1 MGLLLECENHYYVGG
16 FHPMNIGDTLND
28 HYRLVEDLLLKCFGS
43 LKVLSANSS
52 ANSSE
57 LSISQ
62 HLQQQEKGDSHP
74 GKDHVI
80 RIFDTFII
88 QGPNGTHHCIVTE
101 LLGISLSSDAVQAF
115 YRKNRFKLPPDVTRK
130 LAAQVALGVAYLHKC
145 NIIHGYSIVD
155 LHLGNVLFYSPE
167 FENASLT
174 ELNLIYWEP
183 SVLPIQYWNDKTP
196 VPLSIHRPAT
206 IAHPGHQSS
215 LAKICLSSNIHVKIC
230 DFGES
235 SFYTPYRQSNKPLT
249 SNMSI
254 VFQAPEV
261 IFHDMVYPAPSMD
274 IWALGVLM
282 YMILNDMHV
291 PFKLYYDEEKEA
303 IQCMVTMLG
312 RFLDKWWNAWAERA
326 EYFQE
331 SGICLR
337 TKWMVPYIRI
347 GIVGK
352 ESFSVEEDSAFG
364 GLLYKMFN
372 YAPEERID
380 AEEAVRLIPSSW
392 KDVVRN

>member
-1 MGLLLECENHYYVGG
+1 MGLPLECANHYYVGG
-16 FHPMNIGDTLND
+16 FHPMNIGDTFNNR
-28 HYRLVEDLLLKCFGS
+28 YRVVNKLGFGAYSTVWLVEDLIMKRFAS
-43 LKVLSANSS
+43 MKVISANSS
-52 ANSSE
+52 AVSYE
-57 LSISQ
+57 LDISR
-62 HLQQQEKGDSHP
+62 HLQQQQAQWDSHP
-74 GKDHVI
+74 GKNHVI

-101 LLGISLSSDAVQAF
+101 LLGLSLRANAIRF
-115 YRKNRFKLPPDVTRK
+115 YRKNRGHPPPDVTKRV
-130 LAAQVALGVAYLHKC
+130 AAQVALGVAYLHKC
-145 NIIHGYSIVD
+145 DIVHGD

-174 ELNLIYWEP
+174 ELNRIYWEP

-196 VPLSIHRPAT
+196 VSPSIHRPAT
-206 IAHPGHQSS
+206 IAHPGRQYS

-235 SFYTPYRQSNKPLT
+235 SFYTPY
-249 SNMSI
+249 
-254 VFQAPEV
+254 F
-261 IFHDMVYPAPSMD
+261 
-274 IWALGVLM
+274 LM
-282 YMILNDMHV
+282 YMIMNEMHV
-291 PFKLYYDEEKEA
+291 PFESHFGKEKEA
-303 IQCMVTMLG
+303 IQRMVVILG
-312 RFLDKWWNAWAERA
+312 RLPDKWWNAWAERA

-331 SGICLR
+331 SGICLT
-337 TKWMVPYIRI
+337 TKQMVPYIRI

-364 GLLYKMFN
+364 GLLYEMFN

-380 AEEAVRLIPSSW
+380 AEEVVRLIPSSW

>member
-1 MGLLLECENHYYVGG
+1 MA
-16 FHPMNIGDTLND
+16 
-28 HYRLVEDLLLKCFGS
+28 RRDLLLKCFSS

-62 HLQQQEKGDSHP
+62 HLQQQQEKGDSHP

-88 QGPNGTHHCIVTE
+88 QGPNGTHH
-101 LLGISLSSDAVQAF
+101 SF

-145 NIIHGYSIVD
+145 DIIHTLLSTYQHSIVD
-155 LHLGNVLFYSPE
+155 LHLRNVLFYSPE

-174 ELNLIYWEP
+174 ELNHIYWEP

-206 IAHPGHQSS
+206 IAHPRRQSS
-215 LAKICLSSNIHVKIC
+215 LAKFCLSSNIHVKIC

-235 SFYTPYRQSNKPLT
+235 SFYTPHRRSGKPLT
-249 SNMSI
+249 SNMSF

-261 IFHDMVYPAPSMD
+261 IFHDMIYPAPSTD

-282 YMILNDMHV
+282 YMILNEMHV
-291 PFKLYYDEEKEA
+291 PFESHFGKEKEA
-303 IQCMVTMLG
+303 IQRMVVILG
-312 RFLDKWWNAWAERA
+312 RLPDKWWNAWAERA

-331 SGICLR
+331 SGICL
-337 TKWMVPYIRI
+337 TMKQMVPYIHI

-380 AEEAVRLIPSSW
+380 AEEVVRLIPSSR

>member
-1 MGLLLECENHYYVGG
+1 RTPV
-16 FHPMNIGDTLND
+16 P
-28 HYRLVEDLLLKCFGS
+28 
-43 LKVLSANSS
+43 
-52 ANSSE
+52 
-57 LSISQ
+57 
-62 HLQQQEKGDSHP
+62 
-74 GKDHVI
+74 
-80 RIFDTFII
+80 
-88 QGPNGTHHCIVTE
+88 
-101 LLGISLSSDAVQAF
+101 AF

-145 NIIHGYSIVD
+145 DIVHGD

-167 FENASLT
+167 FDNASLT
-174 ELNLIYWEP
+174 ELNRIYWEP

-196 VPLSIHRPAT
+196 VPLSMHRPAT
-206 IAHPGHQSS
+206 IAHPGCQSS
-215 LAKICLSSNIHVKIC
+215 LAKFCLSSDIRVKIC

-235 SFYTPYRQSNKPLT
+235 SFYTPHRQSNKPLT
-249 SNMSI
+249 SNMSFM
-254 VFQAPEV
+254 FQAPEV

-291 PFKLYYDEEKEA
+291 PFKSYYDEEKEA
-303 IQCMVTMLG
+303 IQCMVAMLG
-312 RFLDKWWNAWAERA
+312 RLPDKWWNTWAERA

-331 SGICLR
+331 NGICLR
-337 TKWMVPYIRI
+337 TKRMVPYIRI

-364 GLLYKMFN
+364 GLLYKMFK

-380 AEEAVRLIPSSW
+380 AEEVVRLIPSSW